1 MQGSIYSSPFPA
13 LNPRV
18 RYKTALERAGFDV
31 NFHGRERS
39 PTVKSAG
46 GSPRHVSEG
55 GRATFGTHSTPNL
68 TQAGQRTVSETSYS
82 AHHNADQRL
91 QSGRAP
97 NTQLPF
103 NKERSAPSIRGT
115 YSSGKTPREWREAKS
130 AESTP
135 SPKNAPYSQRSTPLV
150 AHQMTPRQKQFQ
162 ATSNMDVGNRQSAS
176 ARSSKSTDK
185 PDHRQSS
192 IFDFEPRQIS
202 QALQTQ
208 NSPEIDPVEKSFN
221 QLTQNARKSYGSQQ
235 EQPQFDTYTRDS
247 SASPTHSDEPFE
259 DAVESVQ
266 PDERE
271 IAMSKWNSIMRMSDA
286 PKRNSKDERASSQE
300 LPVDDTVASPS
311 TRPPSGSSIS

>member
-115 YSSGKTPREWREAKS
+115 YSSGKTPRESVSYTHLEA
-130 AESTP
+130 
-135 SPKNAPYSQRSTPLV
+135 V
-150 AHQMTPRQKQFQ
+150 AGIR
-162 ATSNMDVGNRQSAS
+162 
-176 ARSSKSTDK
+176 
-185 PDHRQSS
+185 
-192 IFDFEPRQIS
+192 
-202 QALQTQ
+202 
-208 NSPEIDPVEKSFN
+208 
-221 QLTQNARKSYGSQQ
+221 
-235 EQPQFDTYTRDS
+235 
-247 SASPTHSDEPFE
+247 
-259 DAVESVQ
+259 
-266 PDERE
+266 
-271 IAMSKWNSIMRMSDA
+271 
-286 PKRNSKDERASSQE
+286 
-300 LPVDDTVASPS
+300 
-311 TRPPSGSSIS
+311 